1 MQKVSAV
8 LLKQP
13 QITALACVAYFT
25 SRATSLDDP
34 FLKDNDKSSSINFTI
49 VSDLIDI
56 PSLSSMCLQISFE
69 RNGASGRK
77 IKCEATY
84 FTNLE
89 LNFFLAYYSQLLHC
103 ISSTRTMQGFFWWWS
118 YLINTYHLWSSKAHA
133 AVLSGYR

>member
-89 LNFFLAYYSQLLHC
+89 LNFFPSLLLSAASLYQFDENNARTLLMVELLNQYL
-103 ISSTRTMQGFFWWWS
+103 SSMILKGTCSCFIW
-118 YLINTYHLWSSKAHA
+118 L
-133 AVLSGYR
+133 